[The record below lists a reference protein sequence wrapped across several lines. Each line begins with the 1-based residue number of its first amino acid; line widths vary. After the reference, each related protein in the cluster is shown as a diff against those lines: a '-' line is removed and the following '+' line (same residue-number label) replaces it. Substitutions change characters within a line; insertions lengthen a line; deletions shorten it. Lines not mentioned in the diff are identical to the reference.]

1 MKKNITIFYIVA
13 LILLM
18 IVVFQ
23 SAYVVKET
31 EQVVIT
37 QFGKPV
43 GDAITEPGLK
53 FKTPFIQKT
62 NYFEKNT
69 TPIPDAVCIALT
81 ICTKRNQRKN
91 DVSTRP

>member
-1 MKKNITIFYIVA
+1 MKNNKIIFLVVA
-13 LILLM
+13 LIVLL

-23 SAYVVKET
+23 SVYVVKET

-43 GDAITEPGLK
+43 GEAKTEPGLK

-62 NYFEKNT
+62 NYF
-69 TPIPDAVCIALT
+69 
-81 ICTKRNQRKN
+81 
-91 DVSTRP
+91 